1 MSNYLYPYLFP
12 FSMLRGEGSLSK
24 ENKTILE
31 WIKENPGRSTR
42 EIAEGVG
49 MDGREVAKR
58 VMGMN
63 RMVNL

>member
-1 MSNYLYPYLFP
+1 
-12 FSMLRGEGSLSK
+12 MLRGESSLSK

-49 MDGREVAKR
+49 MDGREVARR

-63 RMVNL
+63 RMVYS

>member
-1 MSNYLYPYLFP
+1 
-12 FSMLRGEGSLSK
+12 MLRGEGSLSK

-31 WIKENPGRSTR
+31 WIKENPGRSMR

-49 MDGREVAKR
+49 MDDKDVAKR

-63 RMVNL
+63 RMVSL

>member
-31 WIKENPGRSTR
+31 WIKENPGRSMR

-49 MDGREVAKR
+49 MDDKDVAKR

-63 RMVNL
+63 RMVSL